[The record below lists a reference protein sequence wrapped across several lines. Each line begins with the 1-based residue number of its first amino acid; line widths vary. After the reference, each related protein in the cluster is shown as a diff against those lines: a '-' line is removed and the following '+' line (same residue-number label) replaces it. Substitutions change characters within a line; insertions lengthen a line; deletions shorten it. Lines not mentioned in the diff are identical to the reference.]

1 MFAMR
6 SARQRI
12 APVTQSLPPVT
23 HRFVVVY
30 RLEAREIE
38 GAAEVRRGWIER
50 VPDPRALD
58 AGEAERERLGFQA
71 LAELPDLIARMIDK
85 AETPARAAPDRRPS
99 A

>member
-1 MFAMR
+1 MTR
-6 SARQRI
+6 GSA
-12 APVTQSLPPVT
+12 PKT

-30 RLEAREIE
+30 RMEAREIA
-38 GAAEVRRGWIER
+38 GAAEVRRGWVER
-50 VPDPRALD
+50 VPDPRALE

-85 AETPARAAPDRRPS
+85 AEAPARAAPDRRPS